1 MTMRSSAI
9 RWAVENGYP
18 EIVSLLIE
26 AGADVDVEDASGRTA
41 VVLAEESGKTEIA
54 LLFRACRVGQ
64 ELNPGESS
72 AASGAGTLSVRTDG
86 CLGELP

>member
-1 MTMRSSAI
+1 M

-64 ELNPGESS
+64 ELNPGESCDVS
-72 AASGAGTLSVRTDG
+72 ACPSCPSWSTSYSPFGR
-86 CLGELP
+86 CPP